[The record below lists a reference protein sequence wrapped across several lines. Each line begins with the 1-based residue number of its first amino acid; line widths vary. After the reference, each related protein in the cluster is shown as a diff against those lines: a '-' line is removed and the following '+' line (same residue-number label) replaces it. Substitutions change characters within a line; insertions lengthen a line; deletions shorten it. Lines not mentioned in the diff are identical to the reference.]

1 MTRQLPRAAHDGA
14 PATTMPALRRLVAM
28 AALCVVSGLSWA
40 APSAT
45 VLFASGDVRVVSA
58 QGQVRE
64 VAQGAQ
70 IESGETVQT
79 GRGRVQL
86 RMVDGAMMSLSEQTT
101 LRLDDYRVAPTPGGE
116 ERGFMSLVR
125 GALRTISGSIG
136 HPRAEDYRLDTPSGT
151 IGIRGTEYTA
161 AIGAAGELDVGVIG
175 GRVAVCNDGGCVD
188 VPKGF
193 GAQTPSRAVKPA
205 VAARPLVMLQPANA
219 KTGAVADKA
228 EEASREST
236 GGSSGEPGNEAANPA
251 PTAAA
256 PSTASTDAPVVAAV
270 VAADVPTTPTKP
282 SSGEQVAQ
290 YLVAALA
297 PPPTSAPAPAPAAPS
312 DADTLPSLPG
322 STMVATAPAPA
333 SSGKTAPIVVVIPPG
348 VPPST
353 GPAPVPSPTPA
364 PAPGSGAA
372 PAPAPG
378 ASPAPSPSPTPAPAP
393 GASPAPSPS
402 PLPSPPPAPKPP
414 TPAPGPGP
422 LPGPGPT
429 VALPSGKLTVGLVWS
444 NKDGKAASGVTEGI
458 ATFNPQQGL
467 TDLDNPSTGKAML
480 EKGKPVD
487 AASNGVIGWGRW
499 TDGDSKVK
507 GTSNGKGVG
516 NGKITTLHY
525 FALAETPTGPVS
537 GTFRSFAS
545 TAPTVQSDGKLV
557 AVGAVNGATGSFTAS
572 LQLQLGGN
580 ASYSLT
586 VPVAGQTFSL
596 VGVAT
601 QTSASGFS
609 GVSLISSTG
618 SGCVGGCTGSLGN
631 NVSVMG
637 QLAGASGT
645 QAGVLYGFDT
655 RIGNVSGV
663 IVFKR

>member
-1 MTRQLPRAAHDGA
+1 MTRHLPRAAQESA
-14 PATTMPALRRLVAM
+14 PATAMPALRRMVAL
-28 AALCVVSGLSWA
+28 AAMCVVSGLSWA

-45 VLFASGDVRVVSA
+45 VLFASGDVRVVST
-58 QGQVRE
+58 QGQVRD
-64 VAQGAQ
+64 VATGAQ

-136 HPRAEDYRLDTPSGT
+136 HPRADDYRLDTPSGT

-161 AIGAAGELDVGVIG
+161 AIGAGGELDVGVIG

-193 GAQTPSRAVKPA
+193 AAQTPNRSVKPA

-219 KTGAVADKA
+219 RTAAVAEGAK
-228 EEASREST
+228 EASSESA
-236 GGSSGEPGNEAANPA
+236 GEQGSEPANRAGTEAAPKTA
-251 PTAAA
+251 SAGAQVAAA
-256 PSTASTDAPVVAAV
+256 EVPAAR
-270 VAADVPTTPTKP
+270 TSP
-282 SSGEQVAQ
+282 SSGELVSQ
-290 YLVAALA
+290 YLVVALA
-297 PPPTSAPAPAPAAPS
+297 PTTPAPAPAAPA
-312 DADTLPSLPG
+312 DGDTLPGLSG
-322 STMVATAPAPA
+322 STTVVNAPAPA
-333 SSGKTAPIVVVIPPG
+333 DSGKPAPIVVVTPP
-348 VPPST
+348 
-353 GPAPVPSPTPA
+353 PAPPA
-364 PAPGSGAA
+364 PAPAPGAA

-378 ASPAPSPSPTPAPAP
+378 ASPAPAPTPAPTPAPAPTPGPAPAP
-393 GASPAPSPS
+393 GASPSPS
-402 PLPSPPPAPKPP
+402 PAPAPAPTPSPGPAP
-414 TPAPGPGP
+414 TPAPGSGPGP
-422 LPGPGPT
+422 GPAPIPGPGPT
-429 VALPSGKLTVGLVWS
+429 VPLPAGKLTVGLVWS
-444 NKDGKAASGVTEGI
+444 NKDGEAVAGVTEGT
-458 ATFNPQQGL
+458 ARFNPQQGM
-467 TDLDNPSTGKAML
+467 TDLVNASTGKDML
-480 EKGKPVD
+480 KIGEPVD
-487 AASNGVIGWGRW
+487 AGSNGVIGWGRW

-516 NGKITTLHY
+516 NGEITTLHY
-525 FALAETPTGPVS
+525 FALANTPTGPVS

-580 ASYSLT
+580 AGYSLT

-601 QTSASGFS
+601 QTSVSSFS

-618 SGCVGGCTGSLGN
+618 SGCAGGCTGSLGN

-637 QLAGASGT
+637 QLAGATGS